1 MSTNIHL
8 AKPYFRN
15 QSSFPG
21 SFLQKN
27 GSLPIYHF
35 SLTGVPDANTNPQ
48 GSGKIIMNYFENV
61 SNLDELR
68 KTYHRLAFENHP
80 DRGGQTV
87 VMQEIN
93 NQYEKLSFSLISSN
107 TDFSEG
113 RKEWEAQVSEELREK
128 LQSIINLPNITLEII
143 GSWIWVTGNTFSVR
157 DILRSHDFI
166 FSHSKTAWYWHKGE
180 YFKKTGVLL
189 SLEKIRE
196 LYGNEK
202 VESELQEQLN

>member
-1 MSTNIHL
+1 
-8 AKPYFRN
+8 
-15 QSSFPG
+15 
-21 SFLQKN
+21 
-27 GSLPIYHF
+27 
-35 SLTGVPDANTNPQ
+35 
-48 GSGKIIMNYFENV
+48 MNYFENV

-68 KTYHRLAFENHP
+68 KTYHRLAFEHHP
-80 DRGGQTV
+80 DRGGSTV
-87 VMQEIN
+87 AMQEIN

-107 TDFSEG
+107 TNFSEG

-143 GSWIWVTGNTFSVR
+143 GSWIWVTGSTFSVR
-157 DILRSHDFI
+157 DILKSHDFI